1 MERREETV
9 DPVGERMLVLS
20 TAEETLNL
28 SAPLLVSASLL
39 WLISQLGDRGMATG
53 FSLPEVRGW
62 GWPWLEARDSLWA
75 R

>member
-1 MERREETV
+1 MERREDTV

-20 TAEETLNL
+20 TAEENLNL

-62 GWPWLEARDSLWA
+62 PWLEARDNLWA